1 MGRTLPSVTQV
12 FLHEQESFLRFRRAL
27 RRSDQKA
34 LDDLFAAAHKHLAAA
49 AYASHALPFEVFL
62 LSMLLEEHKQV
73 LRMRYLLN
81 PSDAAAL
88 EQLEQGDSTAYLDSL
103 TAAVEADN
111 PAPLHGPEEAG
122 SLASPTDPVG
132 SEPPAPVPDSVVPEL
147 PVSDPDLINAHD

>member
-34 LDDLFAAAHKHLAAA
+34 LDDLFAAALKHLAAA
-49 AYASHALPFEVFL
+49 AYASHALPFEIFL

-73 LRMRYLLN
+73 LRMRYLLS

-88 EQLEQGDSTAYLDSL
+88 EQLEHGDSTAYLDSI
-103 TAAVEADN
+103 TVAMDAALSAPLPEAD
-111 PAPLHGPEEAG
+111 EAG
-122 SLASPTDPVG
+122 SRATPQEPAEV
-132 SEPPAPVPDSVVPEL
+132 EPPASAADS
-147 PVSDPDLINAHD
+147 INFHG